1 MQFEN
6 QFSVNAPIA
15 DVWAVLLDVERV
27 APCLPGA
34 KVIERTGDDSYVVG
48 MRVKVGP
55 MAMEYRGNVEILEK
69 DDAAHRAVLSG
80 SGKEVRGQG
89 AAEATAEMTLLEE
102 GGATV
107 ATIKTDV
114 KLSGR
119 MASMGQGV
127 IADVSKKLVNT
138 FSDNLQAM
146 MAPSPVG
153 AVAAPGAGAATS
165 AAAPYP
171 DAAPMPP
178 VASAVPAG
186 VNGAATGPGATAT
199 LPAVGPA
206 PVAAAAPRPNEE
218 ASLPVMSI
226 VGAVIMDRLRTPQ
239 VAVPVAIVVL
249 GLGALIVWLVRH

>member
-6 QFSVNAPIA
+6 QFSVTAPIG
-15 DVWAVLLDVERV
+15 DVWAILLDVERV

-34 KVIERTGDDSYVVG
+34 SVIERTGDDAYVVG

-55 MAMEYRGNVEILEK
+55 MTMEYKGNVEIVER
-69 DDAAHRAVLSG
+69 DNAAHRAVLSG
-80 SGKEVRGQG
+80 SGKEIRGQG
-89 AAEATAEMTLLEE
+89 AAEATAEMTLGEE

-146 MAPSPVG
+146 MAPAPVG
-153 AVAAPGAGAATS
+153 AGDPPSVGAVVSPDAPATAAVPASALAGAGA
-165 AAAPYP
+165 
-171 DAAPMPP
+171 
-178 VASAVPAG
+178 
-186 VNGAATGPGATAT
+186 GPGATA
-199 LPAVGPA
+199 
-206 PVAAAAPRPNEE
+206 
-218 ASLPVMSI
+218 
-226 VGAVIMDRLRTPQ
+226 
-239 VAVPVAIVVL
+239 VP
-249 GLGALIVWLVRH
+249 